1 MRHDDDLERTIVIKV
16 AKKPHGVGGVGSA
29 HPLKSAEPPKSPEE
43 ARKSLAALASLYR
56 IFRG

>member
-1 MRHDDDLERTIVIKV
+1 MRHDDDLERTIVIKP
-16 AKKPHGVGGVGSA
+16 AKKTRGDGVAGTA